1 METIGNFGLE
11 DNEERGH
18 ALYTDDDDEVIYNDN
33 DLDDLSSNGDHEDP
47 SSTYIGNAYLGQ
59 MARYKQL
66 TSMVQSIGDNN
77 DVSKL
82 MDMAIVQLA
91 TKKASN
97 QKRPTVAEGGTVG
110 MIELE
115 KRKTVKRLRP
125 AGSPDR
131 KKSR

>member
-1 METIGNFGLE
+1 VETIGNFGLE

-82 MDMAIVQLA
+82 MDMLL
-91 TKKASN
+91 
-97 QKRPTVAEGGTVG
+97 QKVARWV
-110 MIELE
+110 
-115 KRKTVKRLRP
+115 
-125 AGSPDR
+125 
-131 KKSR
+131 